1 MIANPLYKIG
11 TKKKNPSSGNE
22 CPPPPPPKQFEQL
35 PQFGIDKDNFK
46 N

>member
-22 CPPPPPPKQFEQL
+22 CPPPPPKQFEQL

>member
-1 MIANPLYKIG
+1 LPIHFTKLGP
-11 TKKKNPSSGNE
+11 KKKTLVVAMNAL
-22 CPPPPPPKQFEQL
+22 PPPPKQFEQL